1 MLPSSRIANPYQ
13 LQYFTTNRY
22 VTPITTTYDGDQ
34 YYWLR
39 GDNVSCSVELVLP
52 LKSLNC
58 SRFQFNCL
66 SRLAMSYS
74 SYRMMNIVKYKQLCS
89 ISRFE
94 QHTATDLQS
103 SVHSKSTDSK
113 ILSSGSLGDSFL
125 AICAL

>member
-13 LQYFTTNRY
+13 LQCFTTNRY

-34 YYWLR
+34 HYWLR

-52 LKSLNC
+52 LKSLDC
-58 SRFQFNCL
+58 
-66 SRLAMSYS
+66 
-74 SYRMMNIVKYKQLCS
+74 
-89 ISRFE
+89 SRFE

-103 SVHSKSTDSK
+103 SVDSKSTDSK